1 VFGLR
6 GSGYQRVNSELKG
19 VVGKMRL
26 RKRSRSE
33 RALDYVVEAPWW
45 QRATALA
52 IPAAAGIGAA
62 AYAGR
67 KRIRKGF
74 EALRGATRRSATA

>member
-1 VFGLR
+1 
-6 GSGYQRVNSELKG
+6 
-19 VVGKMRL
+19 MRL

-33 RALDYVVEAPWW
+33 RAVDYIAETSWW

-52 IPAAAGIGAA
+52 VPAAAALAAA

-67 KRIRKGF
+67 KRIRKGVKS
-74 EALRGATRRSATA
+74 LRGSARKSATA

>member
-1 VFGLR
+1 M
-6 GSGYQRVNSELKG
+6 
-19 VVGKMRL
+19 MRF
-26 RKRSRSE
+26 RRRSRSD
-33 RALDYVVEAPWW
+33 RVLDYIAEAPWW

-52 IPAAAGIGAA
+52 VPAAAAIGTA

-74 EALRGATRRSATA
+74 NALRGTVRRSATA